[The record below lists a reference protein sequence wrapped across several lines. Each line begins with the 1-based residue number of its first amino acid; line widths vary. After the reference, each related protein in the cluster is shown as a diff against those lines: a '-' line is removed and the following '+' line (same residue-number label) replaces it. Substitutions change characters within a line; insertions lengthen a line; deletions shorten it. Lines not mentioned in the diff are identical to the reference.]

1 MQTYKFII
9 TGSVQGVG
17 YRAFIR
23 ENALKEGFR
32 GYVKNLPDDSVEAV
46 VNVSN
51 ENELKKFIEILKKGS
66 PFSYVD
72 NIIYNKIDNMEFKNF
87 EIRK

>member
-1 MQTYKFII
+1 MKTYKFII

-17 YRAFIR
+17 YRAFVK
-23 ENALKEGFR
+23 EFALKEGFK
-32 GYVKNLPDDSVEAV
+32 GYVKNLPDGNVEAV

-66 PFSYVD
+66 PFSYVN
-72 NIIYNKIDNMEFKNF
+72 NIIYDEIANIEFKNF